1 MAPRTRMTPEEVATS
16 VDERRRDWER
26 RKGIKLLSEDPMVAA
41 KRSRRTIARLTRM
54 GKEQVEDE
62 N

>member
-1 MAPRTRMTPEEVATS
+1 MTPEEVAAS
-16 VDERRRDWER
+16 IDERRRDWER

-41 KRSRRTIARLTRM
+41 KRRRRTIARLTRM

-62 N
+62 G